1 MYGQLDLPGEWVLL
15 LQLFAALNTGRFGP
29 LALHHALISEVIR
42 CGQFLS
48 KHIET
53 LAVADEKPNQQN
65 VTKVQVTLKIIPV
78 RCFIEANQQLLQGS
92 TREQFL
98 PVQIL
103 PMCVGQR
110 SEFWT

>member
-1 MYGQLDLPGEWVLL
+1 MYEQLDLPGEWVLL
-15 LQLFAALNTGRFGP
+15 LQLLAALNTGRFGP

-48 KHIET
+48 KHVET

-78 RCFIEANQQLLQGS
+78 RCFIEANQYGS
-92 TREQFL
+92 RIFWVTKTFYWITGNH
-98 PVQIL
+98 VI
-103 PMCVGQR
+103 CVI
-110 SEFWT
+110 W